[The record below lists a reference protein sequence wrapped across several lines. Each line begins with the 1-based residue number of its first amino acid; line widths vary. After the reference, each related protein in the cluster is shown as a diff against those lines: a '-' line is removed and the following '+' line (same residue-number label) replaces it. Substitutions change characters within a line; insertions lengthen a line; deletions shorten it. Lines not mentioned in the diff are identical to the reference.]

1 MQREKFFF
9 SAFLIRQEDDFE
21 EYLVLQMM
29 HLKTIS
35 AINILLRS
43 IFMKVQFSACS
54 IKDFLIRLNE

>member
-21 EYLVLQMM
+21 EYLVLQKM

-43 IFMKVQFSACS
+43 IFMKVQF
-54 IKDFLIRLNE
+54 